1 MISPE
6 SRLFCQLDGLTA
18 SNREQQRLKT
28 LSELGL
34 LEAESIPVFEEAT
47 QIVAHFL
54 DIPIC
59 FLAIMHEDSQ
69 VIKSAVGLSRLG
81 LMNEIATTRQIPRID
96 SFCTHVIDS
105 HQVLAVPDTLDHP
118 AFVNSLL
125 VHQYGIRAYLG
136 VPLLAS
142 AGHCLGTLAVMDL
155 APRPFSSKD
164 IEFLELT
171 ARWCVSEFECQHLLK
186 AQSATIHPDVLPSD
200 ANLSNL
206 EKHSSTNQVQ
216 IELLSQLTQE
226 LRTPLTS
233 VMGMTSVL
241 MREIYGPLTN
251 KQKEYL
257 DIIHHS
263 GQYLI
268 SLVNEILELA
278 KLNGVS
284 QPLNLTSVD
293 IEMLCQQAFKTLEQ
307 TATRR
312 EQQIRL
318 TVEPGHRIWLL
329 DKDKVR
335 QILYH
340 IIFGVIQSSSA
351 GSTVRV
357 HVSRKGEG
365 LSIAVWISHPWLGD
379 GMPEE
384 IDGQYEPTKIGSE
397 EDWLQPYQLSEY
409 QLSEYQ
415 EAIPG
420 TASIQPQAEVIE
432 LEEKNAT
439 ETLYKNLGLLLSR
452 QLAEIH
458 GGHLLVQG
466 SLDTGYRCILHLP
479 QLRDSAIPS
488 IER

>member
-18 SNREQQRLKT
+18 STREQQRLET
-28 LSELGL
+28 LSKLGL
-34 LEAESIPVFEEAT
+34 LEAESIPMFEEAT
-47 QIVAHFL
+47 QIAAHFL

-59 FLAIMHEDSQ
+59 FLAIMHQDSQ
-69 VIKSAVGLSRLG
+69 VLRSAVGLSRLG
-81 LMNEIATTRQIPRID
+81 LMNEIATSRQIPRID
-96 SFCTHVIDS
+96 SFCTHIVDS
-105 HQVLAVPDTLDHP
+105 HQVLAIPDTYDHP
-118 AFVNSLL
+118 AFTNSSL

-142 AGHCLGTLAVMDL
+142 TGHCLGTLVVIDL
-155 APRPFSSKD
+155 VPRSFSSKD

-186 AQSATIHPDVLPSD
+186 SQPTMIQPDVLTAETNS
-200 ANLSNL
+200 
-206 EKHSSTNQVQ
+206 EKQSSANQVQ

-257 DIIHHS
+257 DIIHDS

-278 KLNGVS
+278 KLNGMS
-284 QPLNLTSVD
+284 QPLNLAAVD

-312 EQQIRL
+312 DQQIRL

-357 HVSRKGEG
+357 HVSRKGDG

-379 GMPEE
+379 GTPGE
-384 IDGQYEPTKIGSE
+384 IYAPYEPATIDIE
-397 EDWLQPYQLSEY
+397 EDWLPPHNLSDYQ
-409 QLSEYQ
+409 
-415 EAIPG
+415 AIISG
-420 TASIQPQAEVIE
+420 ATATQSHIE
-432 LEEKNAT
+432 TIDLEEKTTT

-452 QLAEIH
+452 QLAEMH
-458 GGHLLVQG
+458 GGQLLVQG
-466 SLDTGYRCILHLP
+466 SVDNGYRCILHLP
-479 QLRDSAIPS
+479 QLRDSAVPS
-488 IER
+488 FEA